1 MSTLH
6 NIRLAIIAASLLL
19 PLAEGCGEIELP
31 TREEPST
38 TERPETPNN
47 DKGDEGQTDKEDNEP
62 EEKPDNENQ
71 ENNNDDTNDDGSNN
85 NKDDNTTPDDNKDD
99 NTTPGIKDEDTP
111 PDDTPSGKAIL
122 TEDGHILVDNLLYLS
137 VIEFVNIKGSNATNA
152 KDIAKEYVE
161 GSLAGWRVPTHDD
174 AVILTSVLTSKTQ
187 WYGGSPMAVLNHA
200 MEDTDAEYYFPLSL
214 YEGSGDNPSPIY
226 YLSDEGT
233 TAYTYAAGASQPF
246 TNVKASKK
254 YRLRLVKDK

>member
-85 NKDDNTTPDDNKDD
+85 NKDDNTTPDD
-99 NTTPGIKDEDTP
+99 
-111 PDDTPSGKAIL
+111 TPSGKAIL

-137 VIEFVNIKGSNATNA
+137 VIEYVNIKGSNATNA

-200 MEDTDAEYYFPLSL
+200 MEETDAEYYFPLSL